1 MRDGKALELQQS
13 KLHGWILSFPDVSQ
27 DGWPV
32 RSFPHA
38 HGQHSQVAITCE
50 AIGVS
55 PSGMPTTRQRFVISK
70 RFGVFGELFSR
81 TVVLRYR
88 IHLEQKNL
96 APPFLLLV
104 TIFV

>member
-1 MRDGKALELQQS
+1 MRDGKAPELQQS
-13 KLHGWILSFPDVSQ
+13 LFHGWILSFPDVSQ

-38 HGQHSQVAITCE
+38 HGQHLQVAITCE

-70 RFGVFGELFSR
+70 RFGV
-81 TVVLRYR
+81 YR
-88 IHLEQKNL
+88 E
-96 APPFLLLV
+96 LLLDGHSELPR
-104 TIFV
+104 TRLLGL